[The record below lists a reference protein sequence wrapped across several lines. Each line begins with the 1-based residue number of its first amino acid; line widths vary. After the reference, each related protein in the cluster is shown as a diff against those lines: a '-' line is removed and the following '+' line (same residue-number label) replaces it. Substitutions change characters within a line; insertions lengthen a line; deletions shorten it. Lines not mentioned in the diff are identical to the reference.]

1 MNSHSRNNAYVQL
14 DIRKPYEMGQKNHFR
29 YLFFFKTNPEMMQA
43 ERFVPHVKRA
53 EKQVQPFNK
62 PSKATSFTR
71 NRHVRWIK
79 SAAFTSPTRALIIPN
94 TKNALQRPPT
104 SGANRNLTF
113 FPPIA
118 SIQPTRLQPCLAHF
132 GDFLFR

>member
-1 MNSHSRNNAYVQL
+1 
-14 DIRKPYEMGQKNHFR
+14 
-29 YLFFFKTNPEMMQA
+29 MMQG

-62 PSKATSFTR
+62 SSKATSFTTT
-71 NRHVRWIK
+71 RHVRWIK

-94 TKNALQRPPT
+94 TKNVLLRPPT
-104 SGANRNLTF
+104 SGTNRNLTF

-118 SIQPTRLQPCLAHF
+118 SIQRTRLQPCPAQF